1 MRIEEIIFSHFSGDD
16 VILSETKNEGWSIM
30 IRSGIKLKDDDIKRF
45 ITRLI
50 KFRQIL
56 FSSVQKSPKLIKD
69 ISLARNRFASFKL
82 KYLNAMMNE

>member
-1 MRIEEIIFSHFSGDD
+1 MRIEEIMFSHFEGED
-16 VILSETKNEGWSIM
+16 VMPSETKNEALSIM

-56 FSSVQKSPKLIKD
+56 FFVCSKITQTNQRHLFGTK
-69 ISLARNRFASFKL
+69 
-82 KYLNAMMNE
+82 